1 MNWTEDIPTDLRLF
15 GRERSRE
22 IDHNTIQDFGIGG
35 FTLMEIAGRG
45 AAQFIRE
52 NEGDK
57 KNGLFFCGKGNNA
70 GDALVVARYLS
81 DQANHNIT
89 IIWAAGDDDLS
100 EDAQK
105 NHQLLKNLNESGVRT
120 SFLNA
125 GDSIEGSH
133 FHYIVDGLL
142 GTGVNSELRS
152 PYDEMVSQ
160 INDLNL
166 PTYSLDIPTGIH
178 CDTGNVLGTAVK
190 ATCTITFGTKKL
202 GLFLNEGPAHSG
214 DIHFVQLPFPKRY
227 MNQEATLINEKLVSY
242 LPKSNRQAD
251 HKYQDGTV
259 HIVAGSEGLTGAAMM
274 AAKSAWKNGAGA
286 VILYTPKK
294 LLPIYEVALPEI
306 IKVPVGSEG
315 DSYFK
320 TDHVESILAKI
331 SDKPGPL
338 VIGPG
343 IGREDETLEFT
354 VQLLRKF
361 SGFAVIDAD
370 ALYSWKELSG
380 IDSKKQK
387 RWILTPHPGELKNAC
402 DQSFSDDYQRFNI
415 VKEIASKRGVN
426 ILSKGAPTIFTDHQT
441 QSYISEY
448 NTQIF
453 ARAGFGDVLS
463 GTIAA
468 KLAVRRDITDATL
481 SALIMGYL
489 AFKQKPNGEIFE
501 PGHLL

>member
-1 MNWTEDIPTDLRLF
+1 
-15 GRERSRE
+15 
-22 IDHNTIQDFGIGG
+22 
-35 FTLMEIAGRG
+35 MEIAGRD

-52 NEGDK
+52 NEGDE
-57 KNGLFFCGKGNNA
+57 KNGLFYCGKGNNA

-89 IIWAAGDDDLS
+89 IIWAVGDDDLS

-105 NHQLLKNLNESGVRT
+105 NHQLLKTLNDTSGNIT
-120 SFLNA
+120 FLNF
-125 GDSIEGSH
+125 GDSVDRSH

-160 INDLNL
+160 INHLNL

-190 ATCTITFGTKKL
+190 ATCTITFGSKKL

-227 MNQEATLINEKLVSY
+227 MNQEATLINEKLASY

-251 HKYQDGTV
+251 HKYQDGTI
-259 HIVAGSEGLTGAAMM
+259 HIVAGSGGLTGAAMM

-320 TDHVESILAKI
+320 TDHVESILTKI

-338 VIGPG
+338 IIGPG
-343 IGREDETLEFT
+343 IGRKTETLDFT
-354 VQLLRKF
+354 VQVLKKF

-370 ALYSWKELSG
+370 ALYSWKKLSE
-380 IDSKKQK
+380 IDRTKQK
-387 RWILTPHPGELKNAC
+387 KWIITPHPGELKNALN
-402 DQSFSDDYQRFNI
+402 QSFSDDYERLNI
-415 VKEIASKRGVN
+415 VREIASNRGVN
-426 ILSKGAPTIFTDHQT
+426 ILSKGAPTLFTSHQNK
-441 QSYISEY
+441 SYISEY

-468 KLAVRRDITDATL
+468 KLAVRRDVTEATL

-489 AFKQKPNGEIFE
+489 AFKQKPNGEVFE